1 MRDEPDGTPLLH
13 LTPYELSV
21 LAFGSIAFGLFLLI
35 KGGDWTIE
43 SAIYIAERAGLSP
56 LFIGATVISFGTSV
70 PELFASVNAN
80 ISGFPGIALGNV
92 IGSNIANILLVLG
105 ATAIVFAV
113 GARPKAIA
121 KDLAMML
128 LATAILLAGMMMGQ
142 FSFLFGAGMFLVLIG
157 FVAYQYCTDSIDLE
171 EAVHEGDDEDGPSI
185 TSTQQALLVLGGG
198 LAALLVGSELLVQG
212 AVSAGT
218 ALGVPDAVIG
228 LTVVAFGTS
237 LPELSTC
244 VAAARKQATGLILG
258 NIIGSNTFNI
268 MSIVAVTALFKPLD
282 VDPTLVGWDMWF
294 LAALSVIFAIWMLTV
309 GKLTRMTGSIMLAI
323 YVMFVVSQYVGA
335 MPGGA
340 GI

>member
-1 MRDEPDGTPLLH
+1 ME

-21 LAFGSIAFGLFLLI
+21 LAFGSMAFGLFLLI

-43 SAIYIAERAGLSP
+43 AAIFIAKNAGLSP

-80 ISGFPGIALGNV
+80 LSGFPGIALGNV
-92 IGSNIANILLVLG
+92 IGSNVANILLVLG

-113 GARPKAIA
+113 QAQAKAVL
-121 KDLAMML
+121 KDLIMML
-128 LATAILLAGMMMGQ
+128 LATTILLVGMMMGQ
-142 FSFLFGAGMFLVLIG
+142 FSFLFGAGMFAILIG
-157 FVAYQYCTDSIDLE
+157 FVSYQYCTDSLDLE
-171 EAVHEGDDEDGPSI
+171 AIDDEEEAHSV
-185 TSTQQALLVLGGG
+185 TSTKQAVLVLGGG
-198 LAALLVGSELLVQG
+198 LLALLVGSELLVQG

-218 ALGVPDAVIG
+218 ALGVPEAVIG

-268 MSIVAVTALFKPLD
+268 MSIIAVTALFKPLD
-282 VDPTLVGWDMWF
+282 VDQTLVGLDMWF
-294 LAALSVIFAIWMLTV
+294 LAGISVLFAIWMLTI
-309 GKLTRMTGSIMLAI
+309 GKLTRATGVVMVSI
-323 YVMFVVSQYVGA
+323 YVIFVVAQYTAVMHG
-335 MPGGA
+335 
-340 GI
+340 